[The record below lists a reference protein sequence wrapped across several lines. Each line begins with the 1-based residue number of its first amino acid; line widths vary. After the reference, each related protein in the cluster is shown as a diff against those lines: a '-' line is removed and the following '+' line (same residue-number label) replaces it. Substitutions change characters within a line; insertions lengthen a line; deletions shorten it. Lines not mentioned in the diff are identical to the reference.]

1 MLEFPCKKKEE
12 EEEEA
17 AAASSNSN
25 KKKESFDKN
34 LQQMPR
40 SPGSSNKKV
49 VTTPTKGVQ
58 SWRKVFFWQNSMM
71 LMSWSWVALLIG
83 LTLHILTPLIM
94 DNGQHIDRVVCM
106 LKAPLLPFF
115 FFFFFDDDT
124 SYIHISPLS
133 ARLTSC

>member
-1 MLEFPCKKKEE
+1 MLEFPCKKKG
-12 EEEEA
+12 EEEA

-34 LQQMPR
+34 LQQMPL
-40 SPGSSNKKV
+40 SPGSSNKNV

-58 SWRKVFFWQNSMM
+58 SWRKAFFWQNSMM

-106 LKAPLLPFF
+106 LKAPLLFF
-115 FFFFFDDDT
+115 FFFLDDDT

-133 ARLTSC
+133 VRLTSC